1 MLPEPSMSAVAA
13 EASANAAATTM
24 PGGAVVVEAGQSAPP
39 VEPSAPS
46 ANPTPSLTATPT
58 TAPET
63 ATASPTAAQT
73 AAPLADFVAPTVIG
87 VNAVGCQVI
96 GAGSAFKHTYTVSL
110 AGGRGWYYR
119 DQRAPEATAT
129 VTELSPSRS
138 ITRDV
143 ISVSVGDNPGQST
156 GKLLNVKFP
165 APFVSECK

>member
-1 MLPEPSMSAVAA
+1 
-13 EASANAAATTM
+13 
-24 PGGAVVVEAGQSAPP
+24 
-39 VEPSAPS
+39 
-46 ANPTPSLTATPT
+46 
-58 TAPET
+58 
-63 ATASPTAAQT
+63 
-73 AAPLADFVAPTVIG
+73 VIG

-96 GAGSAFKHTYTVSL
+96 GAGTAFKHTYSVSL

-119 DQRAPEATAT
+119 DQRAPAATAT
-129 VTELSPSRS
+129 VSELSPKRT